1 MRRASRADLV
11 TIATFVDRAE
21 AIIARS
27 LLEAE
32 GLYPLIPEAHTLS
45 VLPHLIHAEG
55 GYRLQVRAEDAE
67 KARGILRDAQIAP
80 TDEA

>member
-1 MRRASRADLV
+1 MPDLV
-11 TIATFVDRAE
+11 TIATFIDRAE

-32 GLYPLIPEAHTLS
+32 GLFPLIPEAHTLS

-55 GYRLQVRAEDAE
+55 GYRLQVREEDAE
-67 KARGILRDAQIAP
+67 TARGILRDAQLGSAG
-80 TDEA
+80 EA